1 MIQRIQTVYLAIV
14 LVFLT
19 IISLGVS
26 IFNFH
31 AGEMVFRVNVM
42 GVQQLNETGEN
53 LNLLSL
59 PFYVGAIL
67 LMIVCFFA
75 LILFKNLKTQLAV
88 ARFAAMFYFVV
99 LVFVGFGAFLG
110 KYFTDQDKVT
120 LSLGFG
126 FYLLVLGFPLIL
138 LAVRSINKDKKL
150 IDSVN
155 RLR

>member
-1 MIQRIQTVYLAIV
+1 MIQRIQTVFLAIV

-19 IISLGVS
+19 IISLGIS
-26 IFNFH
+26 IFNFT
-31 AGEMVFRVNVM
+31 AGETTFRLNVM
-42 GVQQLNETGEN
+42 GVQQISETGKN
-53 LNLLSL
+53 VQLLSL

-110 KYFTDQDKVT
+110 KFFTNQEKVT
-120 LSLGFG
+120 LSLGVG
-126 FYLLVLGFPLIL
+126 FYLLALGFPLIL
-138 LAVRSINKDKKL
+138 LAVRFISKDKKL

>member
-1 MIQRIQTVYLAIV
+1 MIQRIHTVYLAIV

-19 IISLGVS
+19 IISFGAS
-26 IFNFH
+26 IFYFN
-31 AGEMVFRVNVM
+31 AGEMIFRLNVM
-42 GVQQLNETGEN
+42 GVQQIIETGEN
-53 LNLLSL
+53 INLLSL

-99 LVFVGFGAFLG
+99 LIFAGFGAFLG
-110 KYFTDQDKVT
+110 KYFTNQENSK
-120 LSLGFG
+120 LSLGLG

-138 LAVRSINKDKKL
+138 LAVKSINKDKKL

>member
-26 IFNFH
+26 IFNFVV
-31 AGEMVFRVNVM
+31 GDVIFRLNVM
-42 GVQQLNETGEN
+42 GLQQIKADGEKSD
-53 LNLLSL
+53 LLSL
-59 PFYVGAIL
+59 PFYVGPVL

-75 LILFKNLKTQLAV
+75 LILFKNLKTQFAV

-120 LSLGFG
+120 VSLGLG